1 MASTSTVRVAERCG
15 ERDRLGRQH
24 RRRWRQPAT
33 PSTRTR
39 TRDAI
44 AITAGTL
51 PSTAALRPSPAEFV
65 GNGVGGGSKG
75 GGTKGGG
82 RKGGGGGGDGGG
94 GDGGGG
100 GRGRGEGG
108 GRNGRGPQSTQSV
121 PYAQLSDS
129 DPGPP
134 SSQEESEWN
143 LHVLKQSA
151 GADGGGDGGAG
162 GGEGEG
168 GGEGGGIV

>member
-44 AITAGTL
+44 AISAETL

-82 RKGGGGGGDGGG
+82 RKGGGRKGGGGGGEGEGGGGGEGEGGGGDGGGGAGRG

-134 SSQEESEWN
+134 SSQEESE
-143 LHVLKQSA
+143 
-151 GADGGGDGGAG
+151 
-162 GGEGEG
+162 
-168 GGEGGGIV
+168 